1 MSDNVTANAPAAESA
16 PAAAPA
22 QPPPAPPMG
31 QLTLPPAVTDGVL
44 ARLAQAAVPP
54 VMQPPAPVVA
64 QPPATQQAQNS
75 APTTAT
81 QTPDAHAATL
91 ATLRSALVRTE
102 VLRVA
107 EREGAIDPDTLLSLV
122 SSRYDITDDG
132 RVIVRDDPRSTV
144 QDDVKRYLAAKPYLL
159 RPLAPAGGS
168 PAGAVVQTPPAPLKP
183 DLATNA
189 GLTDMTRKLAA
200 NMGLR
205 RG

>member
-1 MSDNVTANAPAAESA
+1 MSDNVTANAPAVESA
-16 PAAAPA
+16 PAAAQA
-22 QPPPAPPMG
+22 QPPAAPPMG

-44 ARLAQAAVPP
+44 ARLAQAAMPP

-64 QPPATQQAQNS
+64 QPPATQQAQP
-75 APTTAT
+75 AAQTT
-81 QTPDAHAATL
+81 DVHAAQL
-91 ATLRSALVRTE
+91 AMLRSAVVRTE
-102 VLRVA
+102 VLRHA
-107 EREGAIDPDTLLSLV
+107 EREGAIDPELLLSLV
-122 SSRYDITDDG
+122 SSRYDITDEG
-132 RVIVRDDPRSTV
+132 KVIVRDDPRSTV

-189 GLTDMTRKLAA
+189 GLTDMTRRIAA
-200 NMGLR
+200 NWGLR